1 MKTRLAYGLSV
12 AAGAAAMML
21 TVTGCGPSTAE
32 GCLKAGAECGAAGE
46 WKKTLKLANR
56 AEKLEPDNVSALVLR
71 AVACDALGERDPA
84 LDAARQAAARN
95 PENFAAQYTLGR
107 LYAQEPARYADAL
120 QALTRAAS
128 LSKFQDRNT
137 LILLADTLVAQRSP
151 SAVSWL
157 DVLRRTDPALESDAA
172 FCNLLGIAQARAKR
186 PDAAKEAFTKAYRL
200 DRGNPMIVYNI
211 GTFFDRY
218 ASNPRAAAQF
228 YRAFLGLAG
237 EKPELAALKGDVN
250 GRLARMRQ

>member
-1 MKTRLAYGLSV
+1 MNKRFAYFLSV
-12 AAGAAAMML
+12 AAGAAVML
-21 TVTGCGPSTAE
+21 TVAGCGPSTAE
-32 GCLKAGAECGAAGE
+32 DCLKVGAERGANGD
-46 WKKTLKLANR
+46 WKQTLKLANR
-56 AEKLEPDNVSALVLR
+56 AEGLEPGNVSALILR
-71 AVACDALGERDPA
+71 AVACEALGERDPA

-120 QALTRAAS
+120 QALTRAAT
-128 LSKFQDRNT
+128 LSSFKDRNT
-137 LILLADTLVAQRSP
+137 LVLLANTLVAQRSP

-157 DVLRRTDPALESDAA
+157 EVLRHTDPGLESEAA
-172 FCNLLGIAQARAKR
+172 FHNLLGIAQARAKH
-186 PDAAKEAFTKAYRL
+186 PDAAKQEFTKAYQL
-200 DRGNPMIVYNI
+200 DRSNPMVVYNI

-237 EKPELAALKGDVN
+237 ENPQYAALKGDVS

>member
-1 MKTRLAYGLSV
+1 MNKRFAYVLSI

-21 TVTGCGPSTAE
+21 ATSGCGPSTAE
-32 GCLKAGAECGAAGE
+32 GCLKAGAECGVNGD
-46 WKKTLKLANR
+46 WKQTLKLANR
-56 AEKLEPDNVSALVLR
+56 AESLDPENVSALILR
-71 AVACDALGERDPA
+71 AVAYDALGERDPA

-107 LYAQEPARYADAL
+107 LYSQEPARYADAL

-128 LSKFQDRNT
+128 LSSFKDRNT

-157 DVLRRTDPALESDAA
+157 EVLRHSDPALESNAA
-172 FCNLLGIAQARAKR
+172 YYNLIGIAQARAKR
-186 PDAAKEAFTKAYRL
+186 PDAAKDAFTKAYRL

-228 YRAFLGLAG
+228 YQAFVGLAG
-237 EKPELAALKGDVN
+237 EKPEYAALKGDAS
-250 GRLARMRQ
+250 GRLARIR